1 MFNKFK
7 NISYICL
14 VTLATTLP
22 IGNYVYA
29 SPSPT
34 PTPKVLVDVS
44 GADEINLKTNTVV
57 SFELGEI
64 IFEGKDDNSIL
75 EIDEDKTLTLVVDKE
90 KSKNIEPNKKYTIMS
105 RVIVPEEIRNRIILK
120 NAGAK
125 LHYDNNDKIV
135 AISFEED
142 EEI

>member
-7 NISYICL
+7 NMSYICL
-14 VTLATTLP
+14 TTLATTLT
-22 IGNYVYA
+22 IGNCVYA
-29 SPSPT
+29 SPSS
-34 PTPKVLVDVS
+34 TPKVLVDAS
-44 GADEINLKTNTVV
+44 GTDEINLKTNTVV
-57 SFELGEI
+57 SFKLGEI

-105 RVIVPEEIRNRIILK
+105 RVIVPDEIRNRIILK